1 MKMRYGALIGNT
13 VEEANQIAKAVT
25 RFLGATSTA
34 NVEVSE
40 LSNPAGAVTLNLQVE
55 VTSPQDV
62 IVRAAQNFVC
72 EESKFIRTLYMVLV

>member
-62 IVRAAQNFVC
+62 IVRAAQNFIC